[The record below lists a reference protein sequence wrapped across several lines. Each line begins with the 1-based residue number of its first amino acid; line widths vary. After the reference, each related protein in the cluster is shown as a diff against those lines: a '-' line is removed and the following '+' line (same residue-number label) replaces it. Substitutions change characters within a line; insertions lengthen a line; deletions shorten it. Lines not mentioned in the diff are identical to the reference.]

1 MQIKKILLLL
11 LLLLSLSLCMI
22 ACEEKENVTI
32 KLSGDSSVMINES
45 ISLSAKA
52 SDSSTD
58 FDWDSSDESIAIV
71 SEGIVTG
78 ISEGT
83 VIITAS
89 LKSNSNIKV
98 KKEIIVTN
106 NKKEYEIILSK
117 EEVSLRVDEI
127 VTITAMVTPDTE
139 LVWSSSNEKI
149 ATVNNGK
156 ITGLNVGKTVIIV
169 STFDNKVSE
178 IIKVNVLEKEDGYTK
193 SELKKDLCSVK
204 EEYTNSSSVNLLIET
219 DNGTFELIYNKSNN
233 VYENFKYYV
242 KGNTTTI
249 SYVKDGLFYS
259 NIEGS
264 KKKTSLSDKEAQD
277 LVTQYNAS
285 IFLKEVTSFY
295 DDDAFYAALNKK
307 QEKDDYVEFDLILN
321 DYLGSS
327 LNVDGVDLLTIK
339 VKFENNKVAFVE
351 LTYVVKDV
359 SSSIKVQYR
368 GITKQNIDYPN
379 DLDSYSE

>member
-1 MQIKKILLLL
+1 MQIKKILLLI
-11 LLLLSLSLCMI
+11 LLSLSLCLI
-22 ACEEKENVTI
+22 ACEENGKVTI

-52 SDSSTD
+52 SDNSTD

-89 LKSNSNIKV
+89 LKSNSSIKA

-106 NKKEYEIILSK
+106 NKKEFEIILSK
-117 EEVSLRVDEI
+117 EEVSLRVDESTI
-127 VTITAMVTPDTE
+127 VTAMVTPDTE

-149 ATVNNGK
+149 ATVDNGK
-156 ITGLNVGKTVIIV
+156 ITGLKVGKTVIIV

-193 SELKKDLCSVK
+193 TELKKDLCSVK

-219 DNGTFELIYNKSNN
+219 DNGIFELIYNKSDN

-249 SYVKDGLFYS
+249 AYVKDGLFYS
-259 NIEGS
+259 SIEGS

-277 LVTQYNAS
+277 LVSQYNAS

-295 DDDAFYAALNKK
+295 DEDAFYAALNKK
-307 QEKDDYVEFDLILN
+307 QETDDYVEFDLVLN

-327 LNVDGVDLLTIK
+327 LNVIGVDSLSIK

-368 GITKQNIDYPN
+368 GITKQNIDYPS

>member
-1 MQIKKILLLL
+1 MQIKKILFLI
-11 LLLLSLSLCMI
+11 LLSISLCLI
-22 ACEEKENVTI
+22 ACEVNGKVTI

-45 ISLSAKA
+45 ILLSAKA
-52 SDSSTD
+52 SDNSTD
-58 FDWDSSDESIAIV
+58 FNWDSSDENIAIV

-89 LKSNSNIKV
+89 LKSNSSIKA

-117 EEVSLRVDEI
+117 EEVSLRVDESTI
-127 VTITAMVTPDTE
+127 VTAMVTPDTE
-139 LVWSSSNEKI
+139 LVWSSSDEKI
-149 ATVNNGK
+149 ATVDNGK

-193 SELKKDLCSVK
+193 NELKKDLCSVK

-277 LVTQYNAS
+277 LVLQYNAS

-295 DDDAFYAALNKK
+295 DEDAFYAALNKK
-307 QEKDDYVEFDLILN
+307 QETDDYVEFDLVLN
-321 DYLGSS
+321 DYLGST

>member
-1 MQIKKILLLL
+1 MQIKKILLLI
-11 LLLLSLSLCMI
+11 LLSLSLCLI
-22 ACEEKENVTI
+22 ACEENGKVTI

-52 SDSSTD
+52 SDNSTD

-89 LKSNSNIKV
+89 LKSNSSIKA

-106 NKKEYEIILSK
+106 NKKEFEIILSK
-117 EEVSLRVDEI
+117 EEVSLRVDESTI
-127 VTITAMVTPDTE
+127 VTAMVTPDTE

-149 ATVNNGK
+149 ATVDNGK
-156 ITGLNVGKTVIIV
+156 ITGLKVGKTVIIV

-193 SELKKDLCSVK
+193 TELKKDLCSVK

-219 DNGTFELIYNKSNN
+219 DNGIFELIYNKSDN

-249 SYVKDGLFYS
+249 AYVKDGLFYS
-259 NIEGS
+259 SIEGS

-277 LVTQYNAS
+277 LVSQYNAS

-295 DDDAFYAALNKK
+295 DEDAFYAALNKK
-307 QEKDDYVEFDLILN
+307 QETDDYVEFDLVLN
-321 DYLGSS
+321 DYLGFS
-327 LNVDGVDLLTIK
+327 LNVIGVDSLSIK

-368 GITKQNIDYPN
+368 GITKQNIDYPS